1 MTGSAPSF
9 STAEDGWLVAQPSA
23 STGSSLY
30 RTTDGG
36 ATWAMVTKRAKVP
49 FGEPMTWADAHDG
62 WALGDAGN
70 NPAAQLGSAL
80 YRSTDGGAD

>member
-1 MTGSAPSF
+1 
-9 STAEDGWLVAQPSA
+9 
-23 STGSSLY
+23 
-30 RTTDGG
+30 
-36 ATWAMVTKRAKVP
+36 MVTKRAKVP

-80 YRSTDGGAD
+80 YRSTDGGADWHLVHLPGING